1 MSHSAAGSFDEKLS
15 QEAEDTSRHRPWR
28 SCRGHA
34 KAPWSFWEIALMV
47 AGFVVFWPVGLVI
60 LFWKL
65 KKGELWQ
72 GSSTGVA
79 PWSKWQGRDW
89 SGRDLSS
96 WRPRGGFG
104 PSTGNS
110 AFEDY
115 KTRELE
121 RLERERQ
128 RLFEEQKAFGEFM
141 ERLKRARDQEE
152 FDRFMSER
160 RQGPA
165 A

>member
-1 MSHSAAGSFDEKLS
+1 MSHSATGGFDERYTS
-15 QEAEDTSRHRPWR
+15 EAAPENGERRRHWR
-28 SCRGHA
+28 CGGHA
-34 KAPWSFWEIALMV
+34 KAPWSFWEVAVMV

-65 KKGELWQ
+65 KKGELWR
-72 GSSTGVA
+72 GSATAQA
-79 PWSKWQGRDW
+79 PWSKWQGGGGDW
-89 SGRDLSS
+89 QS
-96 WRPRGGFG
+96 WRQRRGFG
-104 PSTGNS
+104 ASSGNS

-115 KTRELE
+115 KSRELD
-121 RLERERQ
+121 RLEKERQ

-141 ERLKRARDQEE
+141 DRLKRARDQQE

-160 RQGPA
+160 RQDPA